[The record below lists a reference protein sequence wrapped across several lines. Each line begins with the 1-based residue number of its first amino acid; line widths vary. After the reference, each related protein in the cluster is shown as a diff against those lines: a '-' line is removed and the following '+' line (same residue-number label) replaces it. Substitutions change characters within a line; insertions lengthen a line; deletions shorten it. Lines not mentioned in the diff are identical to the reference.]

1 MDKFLELS
9 FRNYCRNDK
18 DSFTTDYESVFEPF
32 ITKLK
37 ALLSSEVC
45 GELEEMLN
53 DCMTD
58 AMSIA
63 GVAGM
68 QLAINVLNGTDK
80 QPIE

>member
-1 MDKFLELS
+1 MNKFLELS

-18 DSFTTDYESVFEPF
+18 DGFTNEYEAVFEPF
-32 ITKLK
+32 TTKLNK
-37 ALLSSEVC
+37 LLSKELC
-45 GELEEMLN
+45 GELEELLG

-58 AMSIA
+58 AMCLA

-68 QLAINVLNGTDK
+68 QLAINVLDGTDK